1 MVLDDL
7 YSRLARKCELY
18 IYKTLIASV
27 VNHISYVMNYVS
39 LFVGGVLLVYFF
51 LQDTLA
57 AICIMDIFGRM
68 LLDPTDT

>member
-27 VNHISYVMNYVS
+27 VNHVSYVMNYVS
-39 LFVGGVLLVYFF
+39 LFVGGVLLV
-51 LQDTLA
+51 
-57 AICIMDIFGRM
+57 
-68 LLDPTDT
+68 